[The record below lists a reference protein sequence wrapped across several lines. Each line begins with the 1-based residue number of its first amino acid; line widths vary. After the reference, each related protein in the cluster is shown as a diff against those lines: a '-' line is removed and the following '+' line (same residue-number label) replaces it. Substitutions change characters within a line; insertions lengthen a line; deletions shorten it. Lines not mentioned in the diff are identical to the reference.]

1 MNTNDYT
8 EANRAAWNETAPIHA
23 AQNMESLLEH
33 FKTPGYS
40 CLHKPFEV
48 ERLGKLNL
56 AGKSVAQLCCN
67 NARELLSVKN
77 LFGAGRCVGF
87 DISEAFLE
95 QARALNEAAGL
106 DAEFVRG
113 SVLEIPDAFSGQ
125 FDLVYVTIGAL
136 GWLPDLD
143 AFMAVVERLLRP
155 GGHVFIYEMHPIL
168 DMFDNDQEAM
178 KNPLELKHS
187 YFRTTP
193 YAESQGLDYY
203 GGERYDSKTM
213 YWFHHK
219 LSEII
224 TGLIRRG
231 LQIIAFDEFDF
242 DISNAFAHLALL
254 EPRVPMC
261 YILEARK
268 NQN

>member
-23 AQNMESLLEH
+23 AQRLEMLLEG
-33 FKTPGYS
+33 FRTPGYS
-40 CLHKPFEV
+40 SLSHPFEV
-48 ERLGKLNL
+48 ERLKKLQL
-56 AGKSVAQLCCN
+56 QGKSVAQLCCN
-67 NARELLSVKN
+67 NGRELLSVKN

-87 DISEAFLE
+87 DISDAFLE
-95 QARALNEAAGL
+95 QARALNAA
-106 DAEFVRG
+106 AEQDVKFVLG
-113 SVLEIPDAFSGQ
+113 SVLEIGEEFSNQ

-143 AFMAVVERLLRP
+143 IFMGVVSRLLKP
-155 GGHVFIYEMHPIL
+155 GGNVFIYEMHPIL
-168 DMFDNDQEAM
+168 DLFDNDQESL
-178 KNPLELKHS
+178 KNPLEIKHS

-203 GGERYDSKTM
+203 GGQQYDSKTM

-219 LSEII
+219 MSDII
-224 TGLIRRG
+224 GGLIRCG
-231 LQIIAFDEFDF
+231 LNIAAFDEFDF
-242 DISNAFAHLALL
+242 DISNAFAHLGLL

-268 NQN
+268 I